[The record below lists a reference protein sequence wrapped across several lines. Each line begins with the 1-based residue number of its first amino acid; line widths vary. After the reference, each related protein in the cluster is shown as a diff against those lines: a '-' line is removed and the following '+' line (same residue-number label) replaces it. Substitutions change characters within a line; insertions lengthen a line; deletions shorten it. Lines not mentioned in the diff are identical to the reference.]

1 MSVSWAVLSL
11 SLSFFRGRISTQSV
25 RMAVATCDDGRQP
38 GARLPLWRGT
48 QISLKP
54 SRTVTRDD
62 DDAAAAALAQRSPS
76 SGRDQ
81 MLAVSSYANANCAH
95 ERRTFCFY
103 TGRSRAT
110 RRRPHWTLRGKLA
123 ARGQYGATHTGHC
136 VAKSKT
142 AAHATTTT
150 ARLSAHPHWTGVR
163 KNNGACDDGGAPAAR
178 ARRSG
183 RPGTS
188 SARRASSAA
197 AYSTATLSGSNKGRF
212 CRSRDLSR
220 TTGDA
225 RTIATWRATL
235 AWGLA
240 HERERLGLGPSSW
253 SRDTVRTSVLVGHC
267 GSGCVCLRTTSGP
280 RRILF

>member
-1 MSVSWAVLSL
+1 
-11 SLSFFRGRISTQSV
+11 
-25 RMAVATCDDGRQP
+25 MAVATCDDGRQP

-197 AYSTATLSGSNKGRF
+197 AHSTATLSGSNKGRF
-212 CRSRDLSR
+212 VARAISRVQL
-220 TTGDA
+220 
-225 RTIATWRATL
+225 AT
-235 AWGLA
+235 
-240 HERERLGLGPSSW
+240 RERLRRGERR
-253 SRDTVRTSVLVGHC
+253 SRGDWRTSANDLGWDHRRGRGIRSVLSLSLATVGLA
-267 GSGCVCLRTTSGP
+267 GCVS
-280 RRILF
+280 RRHLGRAEFCSESPS